1 MHDNKVTRLQQ
12 NGIQSVNLALYVISC
27 AIQLVTGNL
36 IKMISTRW
44 QLIDNYN
51 SAKVIYQI
59 QTSKENDAS
68 L

>member
-1 MHDNKVTRLQQ
+1 MLQQ